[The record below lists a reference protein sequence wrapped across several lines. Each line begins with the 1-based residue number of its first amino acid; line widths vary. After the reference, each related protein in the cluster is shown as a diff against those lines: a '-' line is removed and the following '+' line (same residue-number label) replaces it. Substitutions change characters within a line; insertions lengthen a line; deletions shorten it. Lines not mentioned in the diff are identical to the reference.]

1 MKLSQLVMVGLL
13 ASSSF
18 VVAAETAIETQTQQR
33 LNQNL
38 HQQMGPGVPNEGHVQ
53 EQKKNQHQYQNKHQ
67 YQKQGVDGQGLK
79 SGRADIRTEN
89 RSGGMGAGSMGG
101 QKSGGGKR

>member
-18 VVAAETAIETQTQQR
+18 VVTAETATETQTQQR

-38 HQQMGPGVPNEGHVQ
+38 HQQMGPGVPIKDMFRNR
-53 EQKKNQHQYQNKHQ
+53 KKSAPIS
-67 YQKQGVDGQGLK
+67 V
-79 SGRADIRTEN
+79 
-89 RSGGMGAGSMGG
+89 
-101 QKSGGGKR
+101 

>member
-1 MKLSQLVMVGLL
+1 MKLSHLLLVGLM

-18 VVAAETAIETQTQQR
+18 VVAAETATEMQTQQR

-38 HQQMGPGVPNEGHVQ
+38 QQQMGPGVPNETH
-53 EQKKNQHQYQNKHQ
+53 EQKQIKNQHQYQNKHT

-79 SGRADIRTEN
+79 SGRADVRMEN
-89 RSGGMGAGSMGG
+89 RPGGMGSGSMGG
-101 QKSGGGKR
+101 QRAGGGKR